1 MKLKELRAQI
11 IDRLKLSKSNS
22 PETDAGLIL
31 MHVLGINK
39 TQLLLGEVSV
49 ADEDILKIIHMAD
62 RCAGGEP
69 VQYITGKCEFM
80 SLPFTVAPGVL
91 IPRCDTEILVEEVIN
106 RLNHNLHLSVADLG
120 CGSGCIGISLAHY
133 MKNISVISVDISD
146 VALKISKQNA
156 DYNNLSDRI
165 EFLKLDISRQ
175 PLPYSVDCIVS
186 NPPYIRSDVIRTLD
200 TNIKDYEPLSA
211 LDGGL
216 DGLDFYRKI
225 TDMAKLNPGGL
236 LAFEIGYDQGKA
248 VSDILA
254 ENSYINIEIIK
265 DLEGRDRVVLGF
277 SQNK

>member
-11 IDRLKLSKSNS
+11 IDRLKSSESDS

-31 MHVLGINK
+31 MQVLGINK
-39 TQLLLGEVSV
+39 TQLLLGEVTV
-49 ADEDILKIIHMAD
+49 ADEDVLKIIQMAD
-62 RCAGGEP
+62 RCACGEP

-106 RLNHNLHLSVADLG
+106 RLNHKLHLSVADLG

-156 DYNNLSDRI
+156 NNNNLSNRI
-165 EFLKLDISRQ
+165 EFLKLDISHQ
-175 PLPYSVDCIVS
+175 PLPNTVDCIVS

-200 TNIKDYEPLSA
+200 TNVKNYEPLSA
-211 LDGGL
+211 LDGGR

-225 TDMAKLNPGGL
+225 TEMAKLNPGGL

-254 ENSYINIEIIK
+254 ENGYTNIEIIK